1 MHVNCVNFKE
11 IKETVFSASVREMLA
26 YNKFR
31 NSIDC
36 VFKRISNLD
45 ISKLWMLIRVKVSN
59 KWYRRFMCDAGY
71 NDAAFQDNYLI
82 SPNPYIPSCTVR
94 SD

>member
-1 MHVNCVNFKE
+1 MHVNCVHFKE

-45 ISKLWMLIRVKVSN
+45 ISKL
-59 KWYRRFMCDAGY
+59 
-71 NDAAFQDNYLI
+71 
-82 SPNPYIPSCTVR
+82 
-94 SD
+94 

>member
-1 MHVNCVNFKE
+1 VMHVNCVHFKE

-26 YNKFR
+26 HN

-45 ISKLWMLIRVKVSN
+45 ISKL
-59 KWYRRFMCDAGY
+59 
-71 NDAAFQDNYLI
+71 
-82 SPNPYIPSCTVR
+82 
-94 SD
+94 